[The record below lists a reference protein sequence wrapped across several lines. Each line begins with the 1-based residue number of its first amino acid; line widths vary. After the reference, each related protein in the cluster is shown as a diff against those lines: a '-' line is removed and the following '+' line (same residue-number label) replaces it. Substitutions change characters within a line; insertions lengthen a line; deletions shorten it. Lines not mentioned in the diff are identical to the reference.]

1 MTGESDEDI
10 VTDRVQALVFGEVA
24 TEYERVRPGYPEALV
39 DEVLAYAPSQPTA
52 LDIGA
57 GTGTATVAFA
67 DRGLRITALEPDP
80 AMAVVLRQRVAG
92 LAVNIA
98 MASLETYQP
107 EETYDLVYSAQAFH
121 WTAPDTRWARTAA
134 ALRPGGALALFWN
147 HDRVA
152 DPVVRAKVFGV
163 LREQVPMLAPSGEP
177 PEPESLLKLWP
188 YDELSVRPEFGE
200 LRQEVYRWER
210 ELSAQDYLAY
220 LTTQSSY
227 RMLEAD
233 ERQDLVDA
241 LAAVLPSQ
249 VVLDVATLLHLA
261 RRH

>member
-57 GTGTATVAFA
+57 GTGKATVAFA

-98 MASLETYQP
+98 MASLETYEP
-107 EETYDLVYSAQAFH
+107 EESYDLVYSAQAFH

-134 ALRPGGALALFWN
+134 DLRPGGALALFWN

-210 ELSAQDYLAY
+210 ELSAEDYLAY